1 MKTNK
6 LIIFPHLGLGDAV
19 ICNGLVRTLA
29 SQYDS
34 VLFLAKFRNQ
44 NAIGEMLSDVAN
56 VLVPGVKDDYGA
68 MEYTIIAELAEYK
81 VLRLGGHQDK
91 SFLRGSAH
99 FDEEFYRQA
108 KIPFGYRW
116 SAFKLPLCS
125 GFPDTNFQPP
135 YAFVCDHCSQGKM
148 TIDESQITRGLVTMR
163 PTESKIFL
171 WWIGSIYGATEIHCI
186 DGAFLNLVESLDL
199 PGKRLVFHKSARK
212 HNDERLYPT
221 LRKNWEIV

>member
-1 MKTNK
+1 MKTK
-6 LIIFPHLGLGDAV
+6 LILLPHLGLGDAI

-29 SQYDS
+29 TQYERII
-34 VLFLAKFRNQ
+34 LPAKSSNLEVVIQ
-44 NAIGEMLSDVAN
+44 MLSDLDN
-56 VLVPGVKDDYGA
+56 VGVYSVCGDEDA
-68 MEYTIIAELAEYK
+68 RLATDNSEAAGER
-81 VLRLGGHQDK
+81 VLRLGGHRDK
-91 SFLRGSAH
+91 SFLKGDAH

-186 DGAFLNLVESLDL
+186 DGAFCNLIESLDL
-199 PGKRLVFHKSARK
+199 PGKPMFFHKYARK
-212 HNDERLYPT
+212 HPDERLYPT
-221 LRKNWEIV
+221 LRKPWVILE